1 MILTK
6 GTRFFV
12 KENISF
18 DFFTLNSGEEY
29 KVLEVEENSSKEKV
43 FRIINSKGGIL
54 YLKESSLI
62 NKGFYDVAVQVF
74 SGVSLRLGDKF
85 RVDSGVSANGVELFI
100 PDQEYQVC
108 SMEVGDGIGYL
119 IKTGEL
125 SIDIT
130 ERELRAIGFYNV
142 VIVSNGVEEKPA
154 IVDKTGLLKTGDR
167 FRVDSNVFIN
177 GVMFFNSDEEYEVLS
192 SSDGADTYYD
202 IRSSRKRHIG
212 VEESE
217 LVQFGFYNAVVF
229 TGENV
234 TSLPKIVVNK
244 GGLQYPKPNDE
255 SVLISQIRRANE
267 WVGIDPEQL
276 EKLLKLVQLAG
287 RLKN

>member
-6 GTRFFV
+6 GTRFLV
-12 KENISF
+12 KEDIAF
-18 DFFTLNSGEEY
+18 DFFTLNSGKEY
-29 KVLEVEENSSKEKV
+29 RVLDVEENVDKDKV
-43 FRIINSKGGIL
+43 YRIINPKGGIL

-62 NKGFYDVAVQVF
+62 NKGFYSVARQVF
-74 SGVSLRLGDKF
+74 SSVPLKIGDKF
-85 RVDSGVSANGVELFI
+85 RVDSAVSANGVELFI

-108 SMEVGDGIGYL
+108 STAVGNDITYL
-119 IKTGEL
+119 IKSGEL

-130 ERELRAIGFYNV
+130 ERELRAIGFYDV

-154 IVDKTGLLKTGDR
+154 IVDKTGLLKTGGR

-192 SSDGADTYYD
+192 SSDSADTYYD

-217 LVQFGFYNAVVF
+217 LVQFGFYGVVVF
-229 TGENV
+229 TGNTV
-234 TSLPKIVVNK
+234 SSLPMVVANK

-267 WVGIDPEQL
+267 WVGINPVQL
-276 EKLLKLVQLAG
+276 EKLLKLVG
-287 RLKN
+287 ELK